1 MLQRSNWNQKFI
13 GHEGVTYVKSVALKI
28 TKKLDSFRYF
38 EQIFKFLAKC

>member
-28 TKKLDSFRYF
+28 TKKTRLFSIFRTNF
-38 EQIFKFLAKC
+38 